1 MSINVEKGQ
10 ALGHA
15 NLLQAAGGQA
25 PSKLRLNVSWQFK
38 DGQNAL
44 LDASALLLGK
54 DQLMP
59 APDALVYFNQA
70 SCQDGALRHEGEQTA
85 GGEQIVVDLAQLPQE
100 VKSLVITLSSSPF
113 PEAPENPVRLGVLDK
128 VFLKVFDAGS
138 DSAEPLCV
146 HELAMDLQP
155 WNAVVLGKLY
165 RDGEGWGF
173 EAPGRGIGE
182 AKTPNGLAIIL
193 RKYSLPFKQGDHSGI
208 DLERKAVAFET
219 PAPDAKPETIKTTQP
234 KPDAPAPKPEYSTP
248 RAAPPRKHVPITPA
262 TPAPAPRKRNRLWWW
277 ILAALAALGISF
289 ATLRTCAVEQETEPV
304 VTQLQYQGLKP
315 VHYRQNTQKD
325 IDNNGVS
332 CNL

>member
-15 NLLQAAGGQA
+15 ELLQAAGGQA
-25 PSKLRLNVSWQFK
+25 PSKLRIDISWQFK
-38 DGQNAL
+38 DGQSAL

-54 DQLMP
+54 DKLMP

-70 SCQDGALRHEGEQTA
+70 SYQDGVLRHEGVQTA
-85 GGEQIVVDLAQLPQE
+85 GGERIVVDLAQLPQE
-100 VKSLVITLSSSPF
+100 VKSLVITLSSSPS
-113 PEAPENPVRLGVLDK
+113 PEAPEGPVRLGVLDR
-128 VFLKVFDAGS
+128 VFLKVFDAGA
-138 DSAEPLCV
+138 DGAEPLCV

-193 RKYSLPFKQGDHSGI
+193 RKYSLPFKQGDRSGI
-208 DLERKAVAFET
+208 DLERKAVASET
-219 PAPDAKPETIKTTQP
+219 PAPDAQPETIKAAQS
-234 KPDAPAPKPEYSTP
+234 KPEYSTP
-248 RAAPPRKHVPITPA
+248 RAAPPRKPVPIAPA
-262 TPAPAPRKRNRLWWW
+262 TPAPASRKRSRLWWW

-304 VTQLQYQGLKP
+304 VTQSHYQG
-315 VHYRQNTQKD
+315 
-325 IDNNGVS
+325 
-332 CNL
+332 

>member
-15 NLLQAAGGQA
+15 ELLQAAGGQT
-25 PSKLRLNVSWQFK
+25 PSKLRIDISWQFK
-38 DGQNAL
+38 DGQSAL

-70 SCQDGALRHEGEQTA
+70 SCQTGALRHEGAQSG
-85 GGEQIVVDLAQLPQE
+85 GGERIVVDLAQLPQE
-100 VKSLVITLSSSPF
+100 VKSLVITLSSSPSL
-113 PEAPENPVRLGVLDK
+113 EAPESPVRLGVLDR
-128 VFLKVFDAGS
+128 VFLKVFDAGA
-138 DSAEPLCV
+138 DGAEPLCV

-193 RKYSLPFKQGDHSGI
+193 RKYSLPFKQGDRSGI
-208 DLERKAVAFET
+208 DLERKAVASET
-219 PAPDAKPETIKTTQP
+219 AAPDDQPETIKAAQP

-248 RAAPPRKHVPITPA
+248 RAAPPRKPVPIAPA
-262 TPAPAPRKRNRLWWW
+262 TPAPAPRKRSRLWWW

-315 VHYRQNTQKD
+315 AHYQQSPQKD
-325 IDNNGVS
+325 IDNYSVS
-332 CNL
+332 GIM

>member
-15 NLLQAAGGQA
+15 ELLQAAGGQA
-25 PSKLRLNVSWQFK
+25 PSKLRIDISWQFK
-38 DGQNAL
+38 DGQSAL

-54 DQLMP
+54 DKLMP

-70 SCQDGALRHEGEQTA
+70 SYQDGVLRHEGVQTA
-85 GGEQIVVDLAQLPQE
+85 GGERIVVDLAQLPQE
-100 VKSLVITLSSSPF
+100 VKSLVITLSSSPS
-113 PEAPENPVRLGVLDK
+113 PEAPEGPVRLGVLDR
-128 VFLKVFDAGS
+128 VFLKVFDAGA
-138 DSAEPLCV
+138 DGAEPLCV

-193 RKYSLPFKQGDHSGI
+193 RKYSLPFKQGDRSGI
-208 DLERKAVAFET
+208 DLERKAVASET
-219 PAPDAKPETIKTTQP
+219 PAPDAQPETIKAAQS
-234 KPDAPAPKPEYSTP
+234 KPEYSTP
-248 RAAPPRKHVPITPA
+248 RAAPPRKPVPIAPA

-289 ATLRTCAVEQETEPV
+289 ATLRTCAVERETEPV
-304 VTQLQYQGLKP
+304 VTQSHYQG
-315 VHYRQNTQKD
+315 
-325 IDNNGVS
+325 
-332 CNL
+332 

>member
-138 DSAEPLCV
+138 DSVEPLCV

-208 DLERKAVAFET
+208 DLERKAVASET
-219 PAPDAKPETIKTTQP
+219 PAPDAQPETIKAAQP

-248 RAAPPRKHVPITPA
+248 RAAPPRKPVPIAPA
-262 TPAPAPRKRNRLWWW
+262 TPAPAPRKRSRLWWW

-289 ATLRTCAVEQETEPV
+289 ATLRTCAVEQDTEPV
-304 VTQLQYQGLKP
+304 VTQSQYQAERAA
-315 VHYRQNTQKD
+315 HYQQSSQKD

>member
-15 NLLQAAGGQA
+15 ELLQATGGQA
-25 PSKLRLNVSWQFK
+25 PSKLRIDISWHFK
-38 DGQNAL
+38 DGQSAL

-70 SCQDGALRHEGEQTA
+70 SYQDGALCHEGEQ
-85 GGEQIVVDLAQLPQE
+85 IVADLAQLPQE

-113 PEAPENPVRLGVLDK
+113 PEVPESPVRLGVLDK

-219 PAPDAKPETIKTTQP
+219 PAPDAQPETIKAAQL

-248 RAAPPRKHVPITPA
+248 RAAPPRKPVPIASA

-289 ATLRTCAVEQETEPV
+289 ATLRTCAVEQKTEPV
-304 VTQLQYQGLKP
+304 VTQSQYQAERAA
-315 VHYRQNTQKD
+315 HYQQSPQKD
-325 IDNNGVS
+325 IDNNGIS
-332 CNL
+332 GIL

>member
-15 NLLQAAGGQA
+15 ELLQAAGGQA

-38 DGQNAL
+38 DGQSAL

-59 APDALVYFNQA
+59 APGALVYFNQA
-70 SCQDGALRHEGEQTA
+70 SYQDGALRHEGAQTD
-85 GGEQIVVDLAQLPQE
+85 GREQIVVDLAQLPQE
-100 VKSLVITLSSSPF
+100 VKSLVITLSSSPSPDT
-113 PEAPENPVRLGVLDK
+113 PESPVRLGVLDR
-128 VFLKVFDAGS
+128 VFLKVFDAGAEG
-138 DSAEPLCV
+138 AEPLCV

-208 DLERKAVAFET
+208 DLERKAVASET
-219 PAPDAKPETIKTTQP
+219 PAPDAQPETIKAAQP

-248 RAAPPRKHVPITPA
+248 RAAPPRKPVPIAPA
-262 TPAPAPRKRNRLWWW
+262 TPAPAPRKRSRLWWW

-315 VHYRQNTQKD
+315 VHYQQSPQKD
-325 IDNNGVS
+325 IDNNSVS
-332 CNL
+332 GIM

>member
-15 NLLQAAGGQA
+15 ELLQAAGGQT
-25 PSKLRLNVSWQFK
+25 PSKLRIDISWQFK
-38 DGQNAL
+38 DGQSAL
-44 LDASALLLGK
+44 LDASALLLSK

-70 SCQDGALRHEGEQTA
+70 SYQDGALRHEGAQTD

-113 PEAPENPVRLGVLDK
+113 PEAPESPVRLGVLDR
-128 VFLKVFDAGS
+128 VFLKVFDAGA
-138 DSAEPLCV
+138 DGAEPLCV

-193 RKYSLPFKQGDHSGI
+193 RKYSLPFKQGDRSGI
-208 DLERKAVAFET
+208 DLERKAVASET
-219 PAPDAKPETIKTTQP
+219 PAPDAQPETIKAAQS
-234 KPDAPAPKPEYSTP
+234 KPEYSTP
-248 RAAPPRKHVPITPA
+248 RAAPPRKPVPIAPA
-262 TPAPAPRKRNRLWWW
+262 TPAPASRKRSRLWWW

-304 VTQLQYQGLKP
+304 VTQSHYQG
-315 VHYRQNTQKD
+315 
-325 IDNNGVS
+325 
-332 CNL
+332 

>member
-15 NLLQAAGGQA
+15 ELLQAAGGQT
-25 PSKLRLNVSWQFK
+25 PSKLRIDISWQFK
-38 DGQNAL
+38 DGQSAL

-54 DQLMP
+54 DKLMP

-70 SCQDGALRHEGEQTA
+70 SYQDGVLRHEGVQTA
-85 GGEQIVVDLAQLPQE
+85 GGERIVVDLAQLPQE
-100 VKSLVITLSSSPF
+100 VKSLVITLSSSPS
-113 PEAPENPVRLGVLDK
+113 PEAPEGPVRLGVLDR
-128 VFLKVFDAGS
+128 VFLKVFDAGA
-138 DSAEPLCV
+138 DGAEPLCV

-193 RKYSLPFKQGDHSGI
+193 RKYSLPFKQGDRSGI
-208 DLERKAVAFET
+208 DLERKAVASET
-219 PAPDAKPETIKTTQP
+219 PAPDAQPETIKAAQS
-234 KPDAPAPKPEYSTP
+234 KPEYSTP
-248 RAAPPRKHVPITPA
+248 RAAPPRKPVPIAPA

-304 VTQLQYQGLKP
+304 VTQSHYQG
-315 VHYRQNTQKD
+315 
-325 IDNNGVS
+325 
-332 CNL
+332 